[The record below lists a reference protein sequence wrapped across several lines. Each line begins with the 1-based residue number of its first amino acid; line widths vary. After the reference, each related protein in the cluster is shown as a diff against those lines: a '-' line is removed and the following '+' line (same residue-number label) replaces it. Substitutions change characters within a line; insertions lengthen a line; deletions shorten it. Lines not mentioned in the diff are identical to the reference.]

1 MYRGLLFL
9 IIKYYSMEQFDF
21 NNKRVLMRVDFNVPL
36 DENNNITDDTRIRKA
51 VPTIKHIMDAG
62 GAVILMSHLGRPQ
75 KKLKDDGTVN
85 VDKYTLRHIVP
96 HLSKLLGTD
105 VQFSSNCFGAEAKSK
120 SFLLNPGQV
129 LLLENTRFHKEEA
142 QGEKIFA
149 AGLAQCGDIFI
160 NDAFGTAH
168 RAHASTTVVA
178 SHFKPEQKGF
188 GFLMKTELENAD
200 RVLNSPA
207 RPLTAILG
215 GAKVSDKIK
224 LLDRLTELCQNI
236 IVGGGMA
243 YTFAK
248 AAGGSVGN
256 SLCEDDY
263 LDLAKEIVSKAK
275 ANGVDFYLPTDT
287 VIADDFSNSANTKI
301 VPTGEIPDGWEGLDI
316 GPETREK
323 FASVIKNSQ
332 TILWNGP
339 QGVFEFENF
348 AHGTDAIANAVVAA
362 TDNGAYS
369 LIGGGD
375 SVAAINKAGLGDRVS
390 FISTGGGAMLEYLEG
405 RTLPGVKAIVG

>member
-1 MYRGLLFL
+1 M
-9 IIKYYSMEQFDF
+9 KNFDYK
-21 NNKRVLMRVDFNVPL
+21 NKRVLMRVDFNVPL
-36 DENNNITDDTRIRKA
+36 NDQRQITDDTRIRKA
-51 VPTIKHIMDAG
+51 LPTIKTVLDAG

-75 KKLKDDGTVN
+75 KGLKADGSID

-96 HLSKLLGTD
+96 HLSELLGIG
-105 VQFSSNCFGAEAKSK
+105 VQFASNCFGAEAKSK

-142 QGEKIFA
+142 AGDEIFA
-149 AGLAQCGDIFI
+149 AGLSQCGDIFI

-178 SHFKPEQKGF
+178 DHFKADEKGF
-188 GFLMKTELENAD
+188 GLLMQSEIENAEK
-200 RVLNSPA
+200 VLNSPA

-224 LLDRLTELCQNI
+224 LLDRLTETCQNI

-248 AAGGSVGN
+248 AKGGSIGN

-263 LDLAKEIVSKAK
+263 LDLAKEILQKAK
-275 ANGVDFYLPTDT
+275 DNGVDFYLPTDT
-287 VIADDFSNSANTKI
+287 VIADDFSNEANRKT

-316 GPETREK
+316 GPETIKSFSE
-323 FASVIKNSQ
+323 VIKESS

-339 QGVFEFENF
+339 QGVFEFDNF
-348 AHGTDAIANAVVAA
+348 AVGTEAIAKAVA
-362 TDNGAYS
+362 TATQKGAYS

-375 SVAAINKAGLGDRVS
+375 SVSAINKAGLADQVS

-405 RTLPGVKAIVG
+405 KTLPGIKAITG

>member
-1 MYRGLLFL
+1 M
-9 IIKYYSMEQFDF
+9 KNFDYK
-21 NNKRVLMRVDFNVPL
+21 NKRVLMRVDFNVPL
-36 DENNNITDDTRIRKA
+36 NDQRQITDDTRIRKA
-51 VPTIKHIMDAG
+51 LPTIKTVLDAG

-75 KKLKDDGTVN
+75 KGLKADGSID

-96 HLSKLLGTD
+96 HLSELLGIE
-105 VQFSSNCFGAEAKSK
+105 VQFASNCFGAEAKSK

-129 LLLENTRFHKEEA
+129 LLLENTRFHQEEA
-142 QGEKIFA
+142 AGDEIFA
-149 AGLAQCGDIFI
+149 AGLSQCGDIFI

-178 SHFKPEQKGF
+178 DHFKADEKGF
-188 GFLMKTELENAD
+188 GLLMQSEIENAEK
-200 RVLNSPA
+200 VLNSPA

-224 LLDRLTELCQNI
+224 LLDRLTETCQNI

-248 AAGGSVGN
+248 AKGGSIGN

-263 LDLAKEIVSKAK
+263 LDLAKEILQKAK
-275 ANGVDFYLPTDT
+275 DNGVDFYLPTDT
-287 VIADDFSNSANTKI
+287 VIADDFSNEANRKT

-316 GPETREK
+316 GPETIKSFSE
-323 FASVIKNSQ
+323 VIKESS

-339 QGVFEFENF
+339 QGVFEFDNF
-348 AHGTDAIANAVVAA
+348 AVGTEAIAKAVA
-362 TDNGAYS
+362 TATQKGAYS

-375 SVAAINKAGLGDRVS
+375 SVSAINKAGLADQVS

-405 RTLPGVKAIVG
+405 KTLPGIKAITG

>member
-1 MYRGLLFL
+1 M
-9 IIKYYSMEQFDF
+9 KNFDF
-21 NNKRVLMRVDFNVPL
+21 KNKRVLMRVDFNVPL
-36 DENNNITDDTRIRKA
+36 NDQRQITDDTRIRKA
-51 VPTIKHIMDAG
+51 LPTIKTVLDAG

-75 KKLKDDGTVN
+75 KGLKADGSID

-96 HLSKLLGTD
+96 HLSELLGIE
-105 VQFSSNCFGAEAKSK
+105 VQFASNCFGAEAKSK

-142 QGEKIFA
+142 AGDEIFA
-149 AGLAQCGDIFI
+149 AGLSQCGDIFI

-178 SHFKPEQKGF
+178 DHFKAGAKGF
-188 GFLMKTELENAD
+188 GLLMQSEIENAEK
-200 RVLNSPA
+200 VLNSPA

-224 LLDRLTELCQNI
+224 LLDRLTETCQNI

-248 AAGGSVGN
+248 AKGGSIGN

-263 LDLAKEIVSKAK
+263 LDLAKEILQKAK
-275 ANGVDFYLPTDT
+275 DNGVDFYLPTDT
-287 VIADDFSNSANTKI
+287 VIADDFSNEANRKT

-316 GPETREK
+316 GPETIKSFSE
-323 FASVIKNSQ
+323 VIKESS

-339 QGVFEFENF
+339 QGVFEFDNF
-348 AHGTDAIANAVVAA
+348 AVGTEAIAKAVA
-362 TDNGAYS
+362 TATQKGAYS

-375 SVAAINKAGLGDRVS
+375 SVSAINKAGLADQVS

-405 RTLPGVKAIVG
+405 KTLPGIKAITG

>member
-1 MYRGLLFL
+1 M
-9 IIKYYSMEQFDF
+9 KNFDYK
-21 NNKRVLMRVDFNVPL
+21 NKRVLMRVDFNVPL
-36 DENNNITDDTRIRKA
+36 NDQRQITDDTRIRKA
-51 VPTIKHIMDAG
+51 LPTIKTVLDAG

-75 KKLKDDGTVN
+75 KGLKADGSID

-96 HLSKLLGTD
+96 HLSELLGIE
-105 VQFSSNCFGAEAKSK
+105 VEFASNCFGAEAKSK

-129 LLLENTRFHKEEA
+129 LLLENTRFNKEEA
-142 QGEKIFA
+142 AGDEIFA
-149 AGLAQCGDIFI
+149 AGLSQCGDIFI

-178 SHFKPEQKGF
+178 DHFKAGEKGF
-188 GFLMKTELENAD
+188 GLLMQSEIENAEK
-200 RVLNSPA
+200 VLNSPA

-224 LLDRLTELCQNI
+224 LLDRLTETCQNI

-248 AAGGSVGN
+248 AKGGSIGN

-263 LDLAKEIVSKAK
+263 LDLAKEILQKAK
-275 ANGVDFYLPTDT
+275 DNGVDFYLPTDT
-287 VIADDFSNSANTKI
+287 VIADDFSNEANRKT

-316 GPETREK
+316 GPETIKSFSE
-323 FASVIKNSQ
+323 VIKESS

-339 QGVFEFENF
+339 QGVFEFDNF
-348 AHGTDAIANAVVAA
+348 AVGTEAIAKAVA
-362 TDNGAYS
+362 TATQKGAYS

-375 SVAAINKAGLGDRVS
+375 SVSAINKAGLADQVS

-405 RTLPGVKAIVG
+405 KTLPGIKAITG

>member
-1 MYRGLLFL
+1 M
-9 IIKYYSMEQFDF
+9 KNFDYK
-21 NNKRVLMRVDFNVPL
+21 NKRVLMRVDFNVPL
-36 DENNNITDDTRIRKA
+36 NDQRQITDDTRIRKA
-51 VPTIKHIMDAG
+51 LPTIKTVLDAG

-75 KKLKDDGTVN
+75 KGLKADGSID

-96 HLSKLLGTD
+96 HLSELLGIE
-105 VQFSSNCFGAEAKSK
+105 VQFASNCFGAEAKSK

-142 QGEKIFA
+142 AGDEIFA
-149 AGLAQCGDIFI
+149 AGLSQCGDIFI

-178 SHFKPEQKGF
+178 DHFKADEKGF
-188 GFLMKTELENAD
+188 GLLMQSEIENAEK
-200 RVLNSPA
+200 VLNSPA

-224 LLDRLTELCQNI
+224 LLDRLTETCQNI

-248 AAGGSVGN
+248 AKGGSIGN

-263 LDLAKEIVSKAK
+263 LDLAKEILQKAK
-275 ANGVDFYLPTDT
+275 DNGVDFYLPTDT
-287 VIADDFSNSANTKI
+287 VIADDFSNEANRKT

-316 GPETREK
+316 GPETIKSFSE
-323 FASVIKNSQ
+323 VIKESS

-339 QGVFEFENF
+339 QGVFEFDNF
-348 AHGTDAIANAVVAA
+348 AVGTEAIAKAVA
-362 TDNGAYS
+362 TATQKGAYS

-375 SVAAINKAGLGDRVS
+375 SVSAINKAGLADQVS

-405 RTLPGVKAIVG
+405 KTLPGIKAITG

>member
-1 MYRGLLFL
+1 
-9 IIKYYSMEQFDF
+9 
-21 NNKRVLMRVDFNVPL
+21 MRVDFNVPL
-36 DENNNITDDTRIRKA
+36 NDQRQITDDTRIRKA
-51 VPTIKHIMDAG
+51 LPTIKTVLDAG

-75 KKLKDDGTVN
+75 KGLKADGSID

-96 HLSKLLGTD
+96 HLSELLGIE
-105 VQFSSNCFGAEAKSK
+105 VQFASNCFGAEAKSK

-142 QGEKIFA
+142 AGDEIFA
-149 AGLAQCGDIFI
+149 AGLSQCGDIFI

-178 SHFKPEQKGF
+178 DHFKADEKGF
-188 GFLMKTELENAD
+188 GLLMQSEIENAEN
-200 RVLNSPA
+200 VLNSPA

-224 LLDRLTELCQNI
+224 LLDRLTETCQNI

-248 AAGGSVGN
+248 AKGGSIGN

-263 LDLAKEIVSKAK
+263 LDLAKEILQKAK
-275 ANGVDFYLPTDT
+275 DNGVDFYLPTDT
-287 VIADDFSNSANTKI
+287 VIADDFSNEANRKT

-316 GPETREK
+316 GPETIKSFSE
-323 FASVIKNSQ
+323 VIKESS

-339 QGVFEFENF
+339 QGVFEFDNF
-348 AHGTDAIANAVVAA
+348 AVGTEAIAKAVA
-362 TDNGAYS
+362 TATQKGAYS

-375 SVAAINKAGLGDRVS
+375 SVSAINKAGLADQVS

-405 RTLPGVKAIVG
+405 KTLPGIKAITG

>member
-1 MYRGLLFL
+1 M
-9 IIKYYSMEQFDF
+9 KNFDYK
-21 NNKRVLMRVDFNVPL
+21 NKRVLMRVDFNVPL
-36 DENNNITDDTRIRKA
+36 NDQRQITDDTRIRKA
-51 VPTIKHIMDAG
+51 LPTIKTVLDAG

-75 KKLKDDGTVN
+75 KGLKADGSID

-96 HLSKLLGTD
+96 HLSELLGIE
-105 VQFSSNCFGAEAKSK
+105 VQFASNCFGAEAKSK

-142 QGEKIFA
+142 AGDEIFA
-149 AGLAQCGDIFI
+149 AGLSQCGDIFI

-178 SHFKPEQKGF
+178 DHFKADEKGF
-188 GFLMKTELENAD
+188 GLLMQSEIENAEK
-200 RVLNSPA
+200 VLNSPA

-224 LLDRLTELCQNI
+224 LLDRLTETCQNI

-248 AAGGSVGN
+248 AKGGSIGN

-263 LDLAKEIVSKAK
+263 LDLAKEILQKAK
-275 ANGVDFYLPTDT
+275 DNGVDFYLPTDT
-287 VIADDFSNSANTKI
+287 VIADDFSNEANRKT

-316 GPETREK
+316 GPETIKSFSE
-323 FASVIKNSQ
+323 VIKESS

-339 QGVFEFENF
+339 QGVFEFDNF
-348 AHGTDAIANAVVAA
+348 AIGTEAIAKAVA
-362 TDNGAYS
+362 TATQKGAYS

-375 SVAAINKAGLGDRVS
+375 SVSAINKAGLADQVS

-405 RTLPGVKAIVG
+405 KTLPGIKAITG

>member
-1 MYRGLLFL
+1 MD
-9 IIKYYSMEQFDF
+9 QFDF
-21 NNKRVLMRVDFNVPL
+21 NNQRVLMRVDFNVPL
-36 DENNNITDDTRIRKA
+36 DDKHNITDDTRIRKA
-51 VPTIKHIMDAG
+51 VPTIQKIMEAG

-75 KKLKDDGTVN
+75 KKLKEDGTVN
-85 VDKYTLRHIVP
+85 VEKFTLRHIVP
-96 HLSKLLGTD
+96 HLSKVLDTD
-105 VQFSSNCFGAEAKSK
+105 VQFASNCFGAEAKSK

-129 LLLENTRFHKEEA
+129 LLLENTRFHKEESK
-142 QGEKIFA
+142 GEEIFA

-188 GFLMKTELENAD
+188 GLLMKTELANAD

-248 AAGGSVGN
+248 AAGGTVGN

-263 LDLAKEIVSKAK
+263 LELANEIVAKAK
-275 ANGVDFYLPTDT
+275 SNGVDLYLPTDT

-316 GPETREK
+316 GPETRER
-323 FASVIKNSQ
+323 FAKVIKNSK

-339 QGVFEFENF
+339 QGVFEFDNF
-348 AHGTDAIANAVVAA
+348 AHGTDAIANAVAAA

-375 SVAAINKAGLGDRVS
+375 SVAAINKAGLGDQVS

-405 RTLPGVKAIVG
+405 KTLPGVKAITG

>member
-1 MYRGLLFL
+1 M
-9 IIKYYSMEQFDF
+9 KNFDYK
-21 NNKRVLMRVDFNVPL
+21 NKRVLMRVDFNVPL
-36 DENNNITDDTRIRKA
+36 NDQRQITDDTRIRKA
-51 VPTIKHIMDAG
+51 LPTIKTVLDAG

-75 KKLKDDGTVN
+75 KGLKADGSID

-96 HLSKLLGTD
+96 HLSELLGIE
-105 VQFSSNCFGAEAKSK
+105 VEFASNCFGAEAKSK

-142 QGEKIFA
+142 AGEEIFA
-149 AGLAQCGDIFI
+149 AGLSQCGDIFI

-178 SHFKPEQKGF
+178 DHFKADEKGF
-188 GFLMKTELENAD
+188 GLLMQSEIENAEK
-200 RVLNSPA
+200 VLNSPA

-224 LLDRLTELCQNI
+224 LLDRLTETCQNI

-248 AAGGSVGN
+248 AKGGSIGN

-263 LDLAKEIVSKAK
+263 LDLAKEILQKAK
-275 ANGVDFYLPTDT
+275 DNGVDFYLPTDT
-287 VIADDFSNSANTKI
+287 VIADDFSNEANRKT

-316 GPETREK
+316 GPETIKSFSE
-323 FASVIKNSQ
+323 VIKESS

-339 QGVFEFENF
+339 QGVFEFDNF
-348 AHGTDAIANAVVAA
+348 AVGTEAIAKAVA
-362 TDNGAYS
+362 TATQKGAYS

-375 SVAAINKAGLGDRVS
+375 SVSAINKAGLADQVS

-405 RTLPGVKAIVG
+405 KTLPGIKAITG

>member
-1 MYRGLLFL
+1 M
-9 IIKYYSMEQFDF
+9 KNFDY

-36 DENNNITDDTRIRKA
+36 NDQHQITDDTRIKKA
-51 VPTIKHIMDAG
+51 VPTIKTVLAGG

-75 KKLKDDGTVN
+75 KKLKSDGSVN
-85 VDKYTLRHIVP
+85 VEKFTLRHIVP
-96 HLSKLLGTD
+96 HLSKLLGVE
-105 VQFSSNCFGAEAKSK
+105 VQFASNCFGAEAKSK

-142 QGEKIFA
+142 AGEEIFA
-149 AGLAQCGDIFI
+149 AGLSQCGDIYI

-178 SHFKPEQKGF
+178 GHFKADEKGF
-188 GFLMKTELENAD
+188 GLLMQSEIENAEK
-200 RVLNSPA
+200 VLNSPT

-224 LLDRLTELCQNI
+224 LLDRLTETCQNI

-248 AAGGSVGN
+248 AKGGTIGN

-263 LDLAKEIVSKAK
+263 LDLAKEILQKAK
-275 ANGVDFYLPTDT
+275 DNGVDFYLPTDT
-287 VIADDFSNSANTKI
+287 VIADDFSNDANRKV

-316 GPETREK
+316 GPETIK
-323 FASVIKNSQ
+323 AFSDVIKKSS

-339 QGVFEFENF
+339 LGVFEFDNF
-348 AHGTDAIANAVVAA
+348 AVGTESTAKAVAA
-362 TDNGAYS
+362 ATQKGAYS

-375 SVAAINKAGLGDRVS
+375 SVSAINKAGLSDQVS

-405 RTLPGVKAIVG
+405 KTLPGIKAITG

>member
-1 MYRGLLFL
+1 M
-9 IIKYYSMEQFDF
+9 KNFDF
-21 NNKRVLMRVDFNVPL
+21 SNKRVLIRVDFNVPL
-36 DENNNITDDTRIRKA
+36 NDKHEITDDTRIRKA
-51 VPTIKHIMDAG
+51 ITTIRTVLDGG

-75 KKLKDDGTVN
+75 KKLKADGSINVN
-85 VDKYTLRHIVP
+85 KFTLKHIVA
-96 HLSKLLGTD
+96 HLSELLNTD
-105 VQFSSNCFGAEAKSK
+105 VQFASNCFGAEAKSK
-120 SFLLNPGQV
+120 SFLLNSGQV

-142 QGEKIFA
+142 EGDEIFA
-149 AGLAQCGDIFI
+149 AGLSQCGDIFI

-178 SHFKPEQKGF
+178 DHFKSDAKDF
-188 GFLMKTELENAD
+188 GLLMQSEIENAEKI
-200 RVLNSPA
+200 LNSPA
-207 RPLTAILG
+207 RPMTAILG

-224 LLDRLTELCQNI
+224 LLDRLTEKCQNI

-248 AAGGSVGN
+248 AQGGSIGN

-263 LDLAKEIVSKAK
+263 TDLALEILKKAK
-275 ANGVDFYLPTDT
+275 DNGVDFYLPIDT
-287 VIADDFSNSANTKI
+287 VIADDFSNDANRQV

-316 GPETREK
+316 GPETIESFSK
-323 FASVIKNSQ
+323 VVADSA

-339 QGVFEFENF
+339 QGVFEFDNF
-348 AHGTDAIANAVVAA
+348 AVGTKAIAKAVAA
-362 TDNGAYS
+362 ATQAGAFS

-375 SVAAINKAGLGDRVS
+375 SVASINKAGLGDQVS

-405 RTLPGVKAIVG
+405 KTLPGIKAIKG

>member
-1 MYRGLLFL
+1 M
-9 IIKYYSMEQFDF
+9 KNFDYK
-21 NNKRVLMRVDFNVPL
+21 NKRVLMRVDFNVPL
-36 DENNNITDDTRIRKA
+36 NDQRQITDDTRIRKA
-51 VPTIKHIMDAG
+51 LPTIKTVLDAG

-75 KKLKDDGTVN
+75 KGLKADGSID

-96 HLSKLLGTD
+96 HLSELLGIE
-105 VQFSSNCFGAEAKSK
+105 VQFASNCFGAEAKSK

-129 LLLENTRFHKEEA
+129 LLLENTRFNKEEA
-142 QGEKIFA
+142 AGDEIFA
-149 AGLAQCGDIFI
+149 AGLSQCGDIFI

-178 SHFKPEQKGF
+178 DHFKADEKGF
-188 GFLMKTELENAD
+188 GLLMQSEIENAEK
-200 RVLNSPA
+200 VLNSPA

-224 LLDRLTELCQNI
+224 LLDRLTETCQNI

-248 AAGGSVGN
+248 AKGGSIGN

-263 LDLAKEIVSKAK
+263 LDLAKEILQKAK
-275 ANGVDFYLPTDT
+275 DNGVDFYLPTDT
-287 VIADDFSNSANTKI
+287 VIADDFSNEANRKT

-316 GPETREK
+316 GPETIKSFSE
-323 FASVIKNSQ
+323 VIKESS

-339 QGVFEFENF
+339 QGVFEFDNF
-348 AHGTDAIANAVVAA
+348 AVGTEAIAKAVA
-362 TDNGAYS
+362 TATQKGAYS

-375 SVAAINKAGLGDRVS
+375 SVSAINKAGLADQVS

-405 RTLPGVKAIVG
+405 KTLPGIKAITG